1 MPAKKRPL
9 PLVTRDN
16 RAPGKPYRLTQQ
28 GREELTKLARAGLET
43 ATIAAS
49 LGIADTTLRDMMK
62 RDPSVEQAYAEG
74 RAGLSDELTH
84 ILLAQA
90 RAGQVVAAIFLAKA
104 RCGWREGDPPES
116 RPNVTINLPAAAS
129 PEDYRRTIDVTPQAS
144 PEPDPQAQTERNKT

>member
-1 MPAKKRPL
+1 MTTKKRPL

-28 GREELTKLARAGLET
+28 GREELTKLARAGLERP
-43 ATIAAS
+43 TIAAA
-49 LGIADTTLRDMMK
+49 LGVSDTTLGEILK
-62 RDPSVEQAYAEG
+62 RDPAAEEAHTRG

-116 RPNVTINLPAAAS
+116 RPNVTINLPAAAD
-129 PEDYRRTIDVTPQAS
+129 PESYRRMIDVTPAA
-144 PEPDPQAQTERNKT
+144 PDPDQQAQTERNKP